1 MKSIKKCIN
10 IYRTVSSK
18 RSEIRINNTW
28 GTYFRRVVVN
38 ELLLLL
44 LLLFANIKIMET
56 DQAVPISI
64 DDYTNPKSRIEI

>member
-1 MKSIKKCIN
+1 MKSKKKCIN

-44 LLLFANIKIMET
+44 LLFANIKIMET

>member
-18 RSEIRINNTW
+18 RLEIRINNTW

-44 LLLFANIKIMET
+44 LFANTKIMET

>member
-1 MKSIKKCIN
+1 MKSKKKCIN

-44 LLLFANIKIMET
+44 LFANIKIMET

>member
-1 MKSIKKCIN
+1 KKKCIN

-44 LLLFANIKIMET
+44 LFANIKIMET